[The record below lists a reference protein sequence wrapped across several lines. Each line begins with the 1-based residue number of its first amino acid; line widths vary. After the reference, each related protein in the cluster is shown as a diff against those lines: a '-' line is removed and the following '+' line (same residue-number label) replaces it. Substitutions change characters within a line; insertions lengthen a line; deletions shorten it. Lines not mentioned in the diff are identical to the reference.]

1 MVQLTIRLYKKKIS
15 FKEYVDHNLSRSKLL
30 IKFKINQFLVKI
42 LELLNMNLNKDQQI
56 RLSLSAIKRIQ
67 AMTAEGEFKG
77 MFFRV
82 AVAGGGCSG
91 FQYNFSFEN
100 EKKSDDRLI
109 QRDGVTVVIDKTSW
123 DYLEGSELHYAEE
136 LVGSFFTM
144 RNPNASSTCGCG
156 VSFSIG

>member
-1 MVQLTIRLYKKKIS
+1 MDSNKNKQIQLS
-15 FKEYVDHNLSRSKLL
+15 P
-30 IKFKINQFLVKI
+30 
-42 LELLNMNLNKDQQI
+42 
-56 RLSLSAIKRIQ
+56 SAVKRIQ

-77 MFFRV
+77 MIFRV

-100 EKKSDDRLI
+100 EKNTDDRVI
-109 QRDGVTVVIDKTSW
+109 EQDGVSVVIDETSW
-123 DYLEGSELHYAEE
+123 DYLVDSELHYAEE
-136 LVGSFFTM
+136 IVGSFFTM